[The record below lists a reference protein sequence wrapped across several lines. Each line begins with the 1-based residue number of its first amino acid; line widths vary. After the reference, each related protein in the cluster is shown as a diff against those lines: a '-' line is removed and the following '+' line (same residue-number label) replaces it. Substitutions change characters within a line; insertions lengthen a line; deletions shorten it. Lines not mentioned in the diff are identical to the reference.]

1 MIYLTQ
7 IAVSVN
13 VYYVDSPC
21 GPLVSLKALV
31 ISQAVQPSEGVGLLV
46 AEFKRKLDA
55 FPAAFALGL
64 LTGQALSFF
73 YVVVEMREIRDSNP
87 EKQHVTQLHTPFV

>member
-1 MIYLTQ
+1 M
-7 IAVSVN
+7 
-13 VYYVDSPC
+13 
-21 GPLVSLKALV
+21 SLKALV

-64 LTGQALSFF
+64 LTRQALSFF
-73 YVVVEMREIRDSNP
+73 YVDVEMREMRDSNP
-87 EKQHVTQLHTPFV
+87 EMQHVTQLPGIPHLSDGIYI

>member
-1 MIYLTQ
+1 MLRIFALWPP
-7 IAVSVN
+7 SE
-13 VYYVDSPC
+13 PE
-21 GPLVSLKALV
+21 ALV

-64 LTGQALSFF
+64 LTRQALSFF
-73 YVVVEMREIRDSNP
+73 LRRR
-87 EKQHVTQLHTPFV
+87 

>member
-1 MIYLTQ
+1 M
-7 IAVSVN
+7 
-13 VYYVDSPC
+13 
-21 GPLVSLKALV
+21 SLKALV

-73 YVVVEMREIRDSNP
+73 YVVVEMREIRDSNAP
-87 EKQHVTQLHTPFV
+87 TGGGYLPGGDIQSGGGAPCTLGSPFQL